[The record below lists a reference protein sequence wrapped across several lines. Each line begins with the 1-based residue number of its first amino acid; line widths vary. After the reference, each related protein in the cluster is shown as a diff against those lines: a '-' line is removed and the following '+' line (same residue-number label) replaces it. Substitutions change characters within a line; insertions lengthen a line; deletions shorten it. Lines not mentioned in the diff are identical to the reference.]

1 MKARASSLVQTRN
14 NLSSRAQSRDPVSP
28 SMPPHSISPQPS
40 NRVPHLSAPCAER
53 WETRISTS
61 ARHPLLKQDKASRF
75 PKLNYP
81 PLKKPK
87 GSPASRCHPEEA
99 ESRTRDSQRR
109 ISALS
114 PANQCRRERPR
125 SRSPKQI
132 CHPERSRGTLC
143 LSILTPPGKR
153 VPHLSASCAERWEP
167 RISTSAQHPLLKRD
181 QAGRFL
187 ILKGPPLKKPKRGAA
202 P

>member
-1 MKARASSLVQTRN
+1 MSPNLTSHASGCPIFPR
-14 NLSSRAQSRDPVSP
+14 PV
-28 SMPPHSISPQPS
+28 
-40 NRVPHLSAPCAER
+40 AER
-53 WETRISTS
+53 WEPRISTS

-125 SRSPKQI
+125 SCGPKQSVI
-132 CHPERSRGTLC
+132 PSAVEGPCVSRAAH
-143 LSILTPPGKR
+143 SISPQPKTR
-153 VPHLSASCAERWEP
+153 VPHLSASCAERWET
-167 RISTSAQHPLLKRD
+167 RISTSARHSLLKQD
-181 QAGRFL
+181 KASRFPRL
-187 ILKGPPLKKPKRGAA
+187 NYPPLKKPKGSPASRCHPEEAESRTRDSQRRISA
-202 P
+202 LSPANQ